1 MAQTTDV
8 QREIESLKA
17 DLKSLRSDL
26 SDLSKA
32 GGRVAGES
40 VQAARETL
48 REEADQLLDR
58 LRQTASAVQDEGKQV
73 AGKVRDEVAER
84 PGTSLL
90 TAFGVGAL
98 LGWLLGRK

>member
-8 QREIESLKA
+8 QREIESLKE

-32 GGRVAGES
+32 GGRVAGGS
-40 VQAARETL
+40 MQAARDSL
-48 REEADQLLDR
+48 RKEADQLVER
-58 LRQTASAVQDEGKQV
+58 LRQTASTVQEEGKQV
-73 AGKVRDEVAER
+73 AGRVREEVAER

-98 LGWLLGRK
+98 VGWLFGRK